1 MSRRLSR
8 WPCFVWMGLAI
19 GFGVA
24 ATGPFVNGA
33 EPSLKVFNR
42 PLHSGRINP
51 MLFGNFIELL
61 DDLVPGMWAEMLNDR
76 GFEGVVPPANW
87 VYYDGSPTFCDR
99 RWDKG
104 PDWALGTNEAF
115 NGPRC
120 ARITGHS
127 NRPAGLTQSG
137 LAVTDGK
144 TYRFTGYLRG
154 SGSVRVRVV
163 LKSPLPD
170 GRFDE
175 LASADLAAPT
185 ESWSKTSAELRANG
199 TSDTTVFELRVDGKR
214 IRVGRQAL
222 AHTGRQRRGM
232 AHGCRRRDPGRAP
245 GTHSLGRHARSIR
258 AVIAGKTAS
267 AIRTSESPLP
277 TQIGAA
283 STPTTSASTSSANSA
298 RSSEPSR
305 SCA

>member
-1 MSRRLSR
+1 
-8 WPCFVWMGLAI
+8 
-19 GFGVA
+19 
-24 ATGPFVNGA
+24 
-33 EPSLKVFNR
+33 
-42 PLHSGRINP
+42 

-199 TSDTTVFELRVDGKR
+199 TSDTTVFELRVDG
-214 IRVGRQAL
+214 
-222 AHTGRQRRGM
+222 RGSVWADKLSLIPADNVADGARM
-232 AHGCRRRDPGRAP
+232 SSTRS
-245 GTHSLGRHARSIR
+245 GTRTRHSFAGAAARSIR

-267 AIRTSESPLP
+267 AIRTSESLCQHKLGPHRLQRRRHRRILP
-277 TQIGAA
+277 ILRARRSRAARVREFFRRSPKRGRSRAVLQRRDRHRLGARRV
-283 STPTTSASTSSANSA
+283 PTGIRPRTG
-298 RSSEPSR
+298 
-305 SCA
+305 